1 MPARTPNQRP
11 APRPEQKPE
20 QPQQHERSRQLRGLL
35 VIAAAVLLFS
45 LLRAHHVFTP
55 GWWRLW

>member
-1 MPARTPNQRP
+1 MPARTPKQLP
-11 APRPEQKPE
+11 VQKPD
-20 QPQQHERSRQLRGLL
+20 QPRQYERRRQLRGLL

-45 LLRAHHVFTP
+45 LLHAHHVFTP

>member
-1 MPARTPNQRP
+1 MPGTPK
-11 APRPEQKPE
+11 QKPVERSE
-20 QPQQHERSRQLRGLL
+20 QPQQHERRRQLRGLL
-35 VIAAAVLLFS
+35 LIAAAVLLFS